1 MFSSSTTLSFQMRI
15 FTMGTTRL
23 TQIVKRFEIQ
33 LFMATKKVKTT
44 IVTGFLFMFLKA
56 RSKAL
61 QIFFAIVIK

>member
-33 LFMATKKVKTT
+33 LFMPTKKVKTT
-44 IVTGFLFMFLKA
+44 IVTGFLFMFLNA
-56 RSKAL
+56 R
-61 QIFFAIVIK
+61 